1 MQYDEARL
9 ISTIADALKRGDL
22 AEASPWTTARRI
34 DDAISGAPTRITT
47 CGRHCPACGPAVGLL
62 GAFEKGTGPNPNSRP
77 MPALVNAIR
86 ARETE
91 ARTIAAT
98 PPLLTLR

>member
-1 MQYDEARL
+1 MEYNEARL
-9 ISTIADALKRGDL
+9 VVQIADALKRGDL

-47 CGRHCPACGPAVGLL
+47 AAIARLADRL
-62 GAFEKGTGPNPNSRP
+62 GAFEKGSGPNPNSRP

>member
-9 ISTIADALKRGDL
+9 ISAIADALKRGDL

-34 DDAISGAPTRITT
+34 DDAISGAPTRATT
-47 CGRHCPACGPAVGLL
+47 SAIARLADRL
-62 GAFEKGTGPNPNSRP
+62 GCFEKGTGPNPNSRP
-77 MPALVNAIR
+77 MPTLVNAIR

-91 ARTIAAT
+91 ARTIASN
-98 PPLLTLR
+98 PPRLTLR

>member
-9 ISTIADALKRGDL
+9 ISAIADALKRGDL

-34 DDAISGAPTRITT
+34 DDAISGAPTRATT
-47 CGRHCPACGPAVGLL
+47 SAIARLADRL
-62 GAFEKGTGPNPNSRP
+62 GCFEKGTGPNPNSRP
-77 MPALVNAIR
+77 MPTLVNAIR

-91 ARTIAAT
+91 ARAVAAK
-98 PPLLTLR
+98 PPTLVLR

>member
-1 MQYDEARL
+1 MEYGEARL
-9 ISTIADALKRGDL
+9 ISAIADALKRGDL

-47 CGRHCPACGPAVGLL
+47 AAIARLADRL
-62 GAFEKGTGPNPNSRP
+62 GCFEKGTGPNPNSRP

-86 ARETE
+86 AREDE
-91 ARTIAAT
+91 ARSTAAN
-98 PPLLTLR
+98 PPLLKLR

>member
-9 ISTIADALKRGDL
+9 ISEIADALKRGDL

-34 DDAISGAPTRITT
+34 DDAISVAPTRITT
-47 CGRHCPACGPAVGLL
+47 AAIARLADRL
-62 GAFEKGTGPNPNSRP
+62 GCFEKGTGPNPNSRP
-77 MPALVNAIR
+77 MPTLVNAIR
-86 ARETE
+86 TRETE
-91 ARTIAAT
+91 ARTIASN

>member
-9 ISTIADALKRGDL
+9 ISEIADALKRGDL
-22 AEASPWTTARRI
+22 AEAAPWTTARRI
-34 DDAISGAPTRITT
+34 DDAISAGRPTRITT
-47 CGRHCPACGPAVGLL
+47 AAIARLADRL
-62 GAFEKGTGPNPNSRP
+62 GCFEKGSGPNPNSRP

-91 ARTIAAT
+91 ARAVAAK
-98 PPLLTLR
+98 PPTLVLR